1 METIWLLW
9 EDEADNV
16 EGRAERQKEMKSFMI
31 SLEMLDQTSP
41 EGKILHDFILATSTH
56 KFSLLF
62 ELGFPIICN

>member
-1 METIWLLW
+1 M

-41 EGKILHDFILATSTH
+41 EGKYFMILF
-56 KFSLLF
+56 
-62 ELGFPIICN
+62 